1 MMSYKKEGFVKEG
14 GSKCRPHI
22 FISSSMKNVVF
33 KITLLYFLGNGSVI
47 GINIGIRNLLPAGT
61 LSEHLPSHR
70 CCEQYPWPTP
80 HKYP

>member
-1 MMSYKKEGFVKEG
+1 MVQKKNLKKKVGFKN
-14 GSKCRPHI
+14 RPHI
-22 FISSSMKNVVF
+22 FIRSSMKNTVF